1 MVKLIVVNGMPTSG
15 KSTFV
20 EFCIKELGTSW
31 GREISTVDFV
41 KDIAKQA
48 GWNGEKNL
56 KNRKFLSDLKD
67 LLTDWNDVP
76 YKKIKEAFDNFN
88 YELKQYNVENHQAFL
103 FVHCREPEEIQKFKD
118 RLDAFTLLIRR
129 ESVESNE
136 QSNHAD
142 SEVFNFK
149 YDMVIENNGSLRELK
164 EKAVGFINLMMI

>member
-1 MVKLIVVNGMPTSG
+1 MVQIIIVNGMPTSG

-20 EFCIKELGTSW
+20 EYCLKELGCW

-67 LLTDWNDVP
+67 LLTEWDDVP
-76 YKKIKEAFDNFN
+76 YKKIKQAYDAFNF
-88 YELKQYNVENHQAFL
+88 ELAQYDVSHHKAFL
-103 FVHCREPEEIQKFKD
+103 FVHCREPQEIQKFKD
-118 RLDAFTLLIRR
+118 RLNAVTVLIRR
-129 ESVESNE
+129 EAVESNE

-149 YDMVIENNGSLRELK
+149 YDAEITNNESLRELK
-164 EKAVGFINLMMI
+164 EKAKGFIELMTI